1 MILTKGKNVKIS
13 ARIPP
18 SLYLVSKFVCRVQ
31 GVSMEKKI
39 IALLRKDMKAAL
51 KKKYVLDAGSEV
63 ELLLKYSAE
72 DESSEGELSDDEF

>member
-1 MILTKGKNVKIS
+1 MILSKNKNVKIS

-39 IALLRKDMKAAL
+39 IALLRKDMKASL
-51 KKKYVLDAGSEV
+51 KKKFVLDAGPEI
-63 ELLLKYSAE
+63 ELLLRYSAE
-72 DESSEGELSDDEF
+72 DEIEKGEMNDDKL